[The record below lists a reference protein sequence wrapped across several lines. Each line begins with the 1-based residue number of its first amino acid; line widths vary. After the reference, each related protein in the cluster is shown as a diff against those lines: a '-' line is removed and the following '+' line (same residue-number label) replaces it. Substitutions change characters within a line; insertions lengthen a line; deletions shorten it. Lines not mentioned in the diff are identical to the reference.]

1 MTPSVPALTA
11 LASNAAILLALLA
24 LSDLLPRRPH
34 RPGRL
39 LTIAVGL
46 VLGGLAVALMA
57 SAYAPVPGI
66 IIDSR
71 GVLLSTAGLFFG
83 AIPTVTA
90 MLVASAYRIYAG
102 GAGVWYGVA
111 AILAAGVVG
120 LAWRRVRHDSLAR
133 IRGIELFGL
142 GTLVHVGTVAVLL
155 LLQPV
160 AALGGVL
167 VAVLVVMPLAT
178 VVVGRLLVRQLRRN
192 EVVRALRESDSR
204 YRALFADN
212 TIAMLLVRPYDGH
225 IVGANA
231 AAARFYGWPTEQ
243 LVAMRIEDLAAEP
256 RPEKR
261 TGMAAAG
268 MRDGDP
274 YVGRHRLADG
284 SLREV
289 EITSAPITVGGAQ
302 LLYAIV
308 RDVTERVATERE
320 LREAQAQ
327 SDRLR
332 MDAERSRDELMR
344 AVAQRFEAEE
354 ALRGLNAKLEQRVAE
369 RTRDLAVAR
378 DEAEAS
384 NRVKN
389 MFLATMSHELR
400 TPLNSIIGF
409 SDLLLHGLAG
419 PLPGEQRT
427 QIEIINRSGR
437 TLLAVISDLLDVSKI
452 EAGKLVLELQRVSL
466 TQLVEQQ
473 WQSAAIQAQARQLDL
488 RPPEGPAGVMVSADP
503 QRLRQVLGNLLSNAI
518 KYTDHGSITGGWRV
532 DGTRATVWI
541 RDTGI
546 GIPGEHRAL
555 LFRPF
560 HRVEGA
566 RSRTRE
572 GTGLGLAI
580 CDRLVREMGGEI
592 GYESTPGVGSMFW
605 FSLPLAPAEPV
616 GTPRVTAGTA
626 A

>member
-1 MTPSVPALTA
+1 MTPSVPAITA

-24 LSDLLPRRPH
+24 LSELLPRRRH
-34 RPGRL
+34 RTGRFVA
-39 LTIAVGL
+39 IGVGL

-57 SAYAPVPGI
+57 SAYSPAPGVI
-66 IIDSR
+66 VDSR
-71 GVLLSTAGLFFG
+71 GVLISTAGLFFG

-90 MLVASAYRIYAG
+90 MLVAAGYRLHMG
-102 GAGVWYGVA
+102 GAGAWYGVA
-111 AILAAGVVG
+111 ALLAAGAAG
-120 LAWRRVRHDSLAR
+120 LLWRQARRNSLAR
-133 IRGIELFGL
+133 IGGVELLGL
-142 GTLVHVGTVAVLL
+142 GLLVHAATVIALL
-155 LLQPV
+155 LAPPTV
-160 AALGGVL
+160 DLGGLL
-167 VAVLVVMPLAT
+167 VSVLVVMPLAT
-178 VVVGRLLVRQLRRN
+178 VVVGQLLVRQLRRR
-192 EVVRALRESDSR
+192 EVVQALRESESR

-212 TIAMLLVRPYDGH
+212 HASMLLVRPYDNR

-231 AAARFYGWPTEQ
+231 AAARFYGWSTGQ
-243 LVAMRIEDLAAEP
+243 LVSMRIEDLDADP
-256 RPEKR
+256 
-261 TGMAAAG
+261 GAAG
-268 MRDGDP
+268 RPGLSLPAMTGGDDL
-274 YVGRHRLADG
+274 VHRHRLADG
-284 SLREV
+284 SLRDV
-289 EITSAPITVGGAQ
+289 EISSAPIMVGGAQ

-332 MDAERSRDELMR
+332 MEAERSRDELMH
-344 AVAQRFEAEE
+344 AVAQRYEAEE
-354 ALRGLNAKLEQRVAE
+354 ALRGLNAELEQRVAE

-419 PLPGEQRT
+419 PLAGEQRT

-466 TQLVEQQ
+466 AQLVEQQ
-473 WQSAAIQAQARQLDL
+473 WQSAAIQAEARHLTLQL
-488 RPPEGPAGVMVSADP
+488 PEGPAGVVVSADP

-541 RDTGI
+541 RDTGV
-546 GIPGEHRAL
+546 GIPDEHRAL

-592 GYESTPGVGSMFW
+592 GYESTIGVGSTFW
-605 FSLPLAPAEPV
+605 FSLPLAPVEPT